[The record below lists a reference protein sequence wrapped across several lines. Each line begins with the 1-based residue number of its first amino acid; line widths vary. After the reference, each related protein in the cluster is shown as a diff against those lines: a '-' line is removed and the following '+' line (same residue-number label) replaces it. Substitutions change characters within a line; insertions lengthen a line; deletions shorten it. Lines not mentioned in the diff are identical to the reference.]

1 MSSTNTWSEALDR
14 LNKEAVLKM
23 VNGDFVTARR
33 LTEAARALKE
43 WVYKEQQGL
52 PPLIVLKEIVGMD
65 EEVKLTVDGMT
76 FGDEGEDALKAMMD
90 GADGKSWNKD
100 YLGAIN
106 DYKQVEQITRSETLR
121 AKAAQSVRDA
131 EKQFGEEVTRRKTNA
146 QTVARVQGGNLAER
160 RRAWMLV
167 KDIAPDDTD
176 VIRALEYLDQAEG
189 QKKWKAELDK
199 LESPLQESKKSLRD
213 VESTRDRAEAWL
225 ASNEIRDPV
234 LLERLKS
241 IYDKLTALR
250 ADMQR
255 ASEGGASNERS
266 KNFKDAI
273 NKYKEALNKGY
284 QVIQDDSGEG
294 IGPNGEPGY
303 IKLFSLRFLP
313 SQSQC
318 LNDRRYIVQKL
329 LPCLQ
334 AIHQAIGQAQI
345 ICAITQG
352 ANQFCKLARQGPNF
366 VAQF

>member
-234 LLERLKS
+234 LLERLK
-241 IYDKLTALR
+241 KHL
-250 ADMQR
+250 
-255 ASEGGASNERS
+255 
-266 KNFKDAI
+266 
-273 NKYKEALNKGY
+273 
-284 QVIQDDSGEG
+284 
-294 IGPNGEPGY
+294 
-303 IKLFSLRFLP
+303 
-313 SQSQC
+313 
-318 LNDRRYIVQKL
+318 
-329 LPCLQ
+329 
-334 AIHQAIGQAQI
+334 
-345 ICAITQG
+345 
-352 ANQFCKLARQGPNF
+352 
-366 VAQF
+366 